1 MRMERRSDRRWILQI
16 VLMVWAVIQLFP
28 LYWLFAFSLKSNE
41 EIFGE
46 NIIGL
51 PHQFLWKN
59 YETAIIGANIGR
71 FFINSVIVVGCTV
84 ILTSIISLFASYAL
98 CRMRW
103 KLSKVFLDL
112 LMIGLMIPMHA
123 ALLPVMLMLKH
134 MNLLGGYLSLIIPYT
149 AFAIPMTLLIFIG
162 FLSGI
167 PVELEEAACIDG
179 CNIYQMVF
187 KVIFP
192 LMKPAVATAGIFTF
206 VNCWNELMFANTF
219 VNSTEY
225 KTLTTG
231 IQTLAG
237 QYNTTWGPIGAAL
250 VLATFP
256 TIMIYILLAKQVQ
269 KSLVLGAVKG

>member
-1 MRMERRSDRRWILQI
+1 MKKESNKRWLLQ
-16 VLMVWAVIQLFP
+16 LLLAVWAMIQLFP

-51 PHQFLWKN
+51 PHKFLWSN
-59 YETAIIGANIGR
+59 YETAVIGANIGR
-71 FFINSVIVVGCTV
+71 FFLNSVIVVGCTV
-84 ILTSIISLFASYAL
+84 ILTSVISLFASYAL

-103 KLSKVFLDL
+103 KLSKVFLGI
-112 LMIGLMIPMHA
+112 LMIGLMVPMHA

-149 AFAIPMTLLIFIG
+149 AFAIPMTLLIFSG

-179 CNIYQMVF
+179 CSIYQMVF
-187 KVIFP
+187 KIIFP

-256 TIMIYILLAKQVQ
+256 TIVIYILLAKQVQ

>member
-1 MRMERRSDRRWILQI
+1 MKKESNKRWLLQ
-16 VLMVWAVIQLFP
+16 LLLAVWAMIQLFP

-51 PHQFLWKN
+51 PHKFLWSN
-59 YETAIIGANIGR
+59 YETAVIGANIGR
-71 FFINSVIVVGCTV
+71 FFLNSVIVVGCTV
-84 ILTSIISLFASYAL
+84 ILTSVISLFASYAL

-103 KLSKVFLDL
+103 KLSKVFLGL
-112 LMIGLMIPMHA
+112 LMIGLMVPMHA

-149 AFAIPMTLLIFIG
+149 AFAIPMTLLIFSG

-179 CNIYQMVF
+179 CSIYQMVF
-187 KVIFP
+187 KIIFP

-256 TIMIYILLAKQVQ
+256 TIVIYILLAKQVQ